1 MQFLEKIM
9 ENVRNHTHINHNHT
23 HVKLFGISTKL
34 SYYIFFTENLL
45 AIEMKKAEIL
55 MNKPVHEGLF
65 ILELSKILFYSFDM
79 IMIMFHCI
87 HKYR

>member
-1 MQFLEKIM
+1 ML
-9 ENVRNHTHINHNHT
+9 NYLVSVPNYHIT
-23 HVKLFGISTKL
+23 F
-34 SYYIFFTENLL
+34 FFTENLL

-65 ILELSKILFYSFDM
+65 IIELSKILFYSFDM
-79 IMIMFHCI
+79 IMIMLHCI

>member
-1 MQFLEKIM
+1 ML
-9 ENVRNHTHINHNHT
+9 NYLVSVPNYHIT
-23 HVKLFGISTKL
+23 F
-34 SYYIFFTENLL
+34 FFTENLL